1 MPSRHNSACSSYPH
15 VAASG
20 SPSHIRNSLSSR
32 QTQLI
37 AARGDAI
44 DLPMLIIRLPSASD
58 QDVSGVVAVVREHG
72 EFVRQVRLGSDV
84 FVLLQMEGP
93 VDQCLSRFTGL
104 PGVASGFALDTPF
117 ILSSRAFVPTRTCVR
132 IRPDLHIGGDEFV
145 VMAGPC
151 TVETEDQVRTTAES
165 VQKSGARILRG
176 GSYKPRT
183 SPFSFQGLQQA
194 GLGILHRVSK
204 ELDLPVVS
212 EVMAPHQLEDVHPLV
227 DVLQVGMRN
236 SLNYPLLTA
245 IGEHPKHPPVLLK
258 CGIGTSLDEFLC
270 AADYIL
276 AGGNPN
282 VILCLRGRVGLSEYT
297 RSALNINDVPV
308 LRRLTHLPIIVDP
321 SHAVGR
327 VDLVAPMCM
336 AAVAAGT
343 DGLLI
348 EVHENPEDALCDGPQ
363 SLRLEDFASL
373 MKSLRSLAKAL
384 GREL

>member
-1 MPSRHNSACSSYPH
+1 
-15 VAASG
+15 
-20 SPSHIRNSLSSR
+20 
-32 QTQLI
+32 
-37 AARGDAI
+37 
-44 DLPMLIIRLPSASD
+44 MLIIRLPSASD

-84 FVLLQMEGP
+84 FVLLQMQGP
-93 VDQCLSRFTGL
+93 TDQSLSRFTDL

-165 VQKSGARILRG
+165 VRASGARILRG

-308 LRRLTHLPIIVDP
+308 LRRLTHLPIVVDP
-321 SHAVGR
+321 SHAAGR
-327 VDLVAPMCM
+327 RDIVPAMS
-336 AAVAAGT
+336 AAALAAGA
-343 DGLLI
+343 DGLLV
-348 EVHENPEDALCDGPQ
+348 EVHNRPEASLVDGSQ
-363 SLRLEDFASL
+363 SLTLAGFERMMRRLRQLARGMGRTMSDDLGSTAAGSTAAGGNHPYEDLDLEAPSTQAEPFDENL
-373 MKSLRSLAKAL
+373 QI
-384 GREL
+384 